1 MLEIEIWMNQH
12 IQTIVKGLEDPIL
25 FVIVNLKISYVDFS
39 LNSMKHQNWFPNLFL
54 KLKKGL

>member
-12 IQTIVKGLEDPIL
+12 IQTLVKGLEDPIL
-25 FVIVNLKISYVDFS
+25 FVIVNLEISYVDFS
-39 LNSMKHQNWFPNLFL
+39 LNSLKQQNWFPNLTL